1 MPSVRQQ
8 KDKTRVIKADA
19 ARYRGGGMD
28 ERWRDLAASIIE
40 QAVADYKNAISTCNT
55 TRKIEC
61 VAFFT
66 SDWFKVLS
74 GGIDGRI
81 LLERLRRRYG

>member
-1 MPSVRQQ
+1 MPTVRQ
-8 KDKTRVIKADA
+8 KEMRKAIRSDVT
-19 ARYRGGGMD
+19 RYRGGGMD

-40 QAVADYKNAISTCNT
+40 QAVADYKRAIIDHNT
-55 TRKIEC
+55 TRKMDC
-61 VAFFT
+61 VSFFT
-66 SDWFKVLS
+66 SDWFRVLS

>member
-1 MPSVRQQ
+1 MPNVQQ
-8 KDKTRVIKADA
+8 EDKRIYRVDKL
-19 ARYRGGGMD
+19 RYRGGGMD

-40 QAVADYKNAISTCNT
+40 QAIADYKRSFAEPNARLKMDCIS
-55 TRKIEC
+55 
-61 VAFFT
+61 FFT

-81 LLERLRRRYG
+81 LLRRLRRRYG

>member
-1 MPSVRQQ
+1 MPNVQQ
-8 KDKTRVIKADA
+8 EDKRIYRVDKL
-19 ARYRGGGMD
+19 RYRGGGMD

-40 QAVADYKNAISTCNT
+40 QAIADYKRSFAEPNVRLRMDCI
-55 TRKIEC
+55 
-61 VAFFT
+61 AFFT

-81 LLERLRRRYG
+81 LLRRLRRRYG

>member
-1 MPSVRQQ
+1 MPIARQE
-8 KDKTRVIKADA
+8 DGRIYKADKL
-19 ARYRGGGMD
+19 RYRGGGMD

-40 QAVADYKNAISTCNT
+40 QAVADYRRAIIDHNT
-55 TRKIEC
+55 TRKMDC
-61 VAFFT
+61 VSFFT
-66 SDWFKVLS
+66 SDWFRVLS

>member
-1 MPSVRQQ
+1 MPSVQQ
-8 KDKTRVIKADA
+8 EDRRIYRVDKL
-19 ARYRGGGMD
+19 RYRGGGMD

-40 QAVADYKNAISTCNT
+40 QAIADYKRAILDNNT
-55 TRKIEC
+55 TRKMDCIS
-61 VAFFT
+61 FFT

-81 LLERLRRRYG
+81 LLRRLRRRYG